1 VALRQL
7 PTTAGPAQGIVQG
20 PSTAEAQ
27 QRRSRRSDIQ
37 QAKARWHSG
46 TNEGIM
52 RAMDYDGSVGASQI
66 AQAVEFVRALREHV
80 VKMTTQLPWIERQD
94 VIGRN
99 ARAYAMRIEANALR
113 RDIDEAQILID
124 RLRRRYLN
132 ANPN

>member
-1 VALRQL
+1 
-7 PTTAGPAQGIVQG
+7 
-20 PSTAEAQ
+20 
-27 QRRSRRSDIQ
+27 
-37 QAKARWHSG
+37 
-46 TNEGIM
+46 M
-52 RAMDYDGSVGASQI
+52 RAMGYDGSVGASQI
-66 AQAVEFVRALREHV
+66 AQAVAFVRALREHV
-80 VKMTTQLPWIERQD
+80 VKMTTQLAWIERQD